1 MSCERTLNFDQWK
14 TFSENYKPMKV
25 WLWLVYKFTENYCR
39 LRLFSEF
46 IQTQKRYPTSLG
58 KICILTWKLLVISSN
73 IFLWTKL
80 LENLVLA
87 KYLISVAAPLKC
99 IYCWLFK
106 HLFKVYIQKIFQKIL
121 TPTRALPW
129 TCWGGSQS
137 PPSQD
142 PQLNWLAFDH

>member
-1 MSCERTLNFDQWK
+1 MSCEGALSFDQWK

-25 WLWLVYKFTENYCR
+25 WLWLVCKFTGNYIAPHDISLSSLK
-39 LRLFSEF
+39 LRRGIL
-46 IQTQKRYPTSLG
+46 PLG

-80 LENLVLA
+80 LQNLLLA

-106 HLFKVYIQKIFQKIL
+106 HLFKAYIQKMFQKIL

-129 TCWGGSQS
+129 TC
-137 PPSQD
+137 
-142 PQLNWLAFDH
+142 